1 MINDKYNY
9 SLNGIE
15 HEIILNDHLKID
27 KKPLNQIVLV
37 SNKYLLKYIHDIF
50 NIHNIQYIL
59 TGDALLGAYIFKGIN
74 IFNCKLELCTSDI
87 HFFKLKKLENE
98 IKNDGFDIVIH
109 DDKIK
114 ISTVFFE
121 KYKCVV
127 YIYPIMNDNQFLKY
141 NINKKII
148 YHDFYDIY
156 PIKNIIFEEYEICV
170 PNKIEKVLELFGFNM
185 NYISF
190 SNKINDKIKII
201 DEVEEKSSINILRD
215 NFNNFISII
224 KPFIFN
230 DYS

>member
-1 MINDKYNY
+1 
-9 SLNGIE
+9 
-15 HEIILNDHLKID
+15 
-27 KKPLNQIVLV
+27 
-37 SNKYLLKYIHDIF
+37 
-50 NIHNIQYIL
+50 
-59 TGDALLGAYIFKGIN
+59 
-74 IFNCKLELCTSDI
+74 
-87 HFFKLKKLENE
+87 
-98 IKNDGFDIVIH
+98 
-109 DDKIK
+109 
-114 ISTVFFE
+114 
-121 KYKCVV
+121 
-127 YIYPIMNDNQFLKY
+127 MNDNQFLKY